1 MVKAPGYWEDS
12 RAVGVGVRAGGWNNE
27 NLKVNTG
34 RSDVKVLEI
43 KECSA
48 RLLLFPRSPKRLLS
62 CFSYLR
68 TVT

>member
-27 NLKVNTG
+27 NLKVNAR
-34 RSDVKVLEI
+34 RSDFKILEI

-48 RLLLFPRSPKRLLS
+48 GFAIIS
-62 CFSYLR
+62 
-68 TVT
+68 